1 MFVCFDLFLRKTPA
15 QTRLFPMGLD
25 LMWSTAHFNFIVSY
39 LGNDQSFNGPT
50 RANLGII
57 SYVLLINRVHFDVL
71 FIAQVNSI

>member
-1 MFVCFDLFLRKTPA
+1 MGRFSKAKRKSFLIDLATVDSKK
-15 QTRLFPMGLD
+15 
-25 LMWSTAHFNFIVSY
+25 IVAPSPPEP
-39 LGNDQSFNGPT
+39 GPT